1 MLDLENTITVRQVG
15 QVGTRSNLTG
25 GSVSVLPGQYYLICM
40 AMGPVVSEEGERERG
55 DRTSLMN
62 GTTLLGFTQI

>member
-15 QVGTRSNLTG
+15 TTGTTSPGAPSHFYPANISDLYDQGPPGTR
-25 GSVSVLPGQYYLICM
+25 
-40 AMGPVVSEEGERERG
+40 ERERG

>member
-1 MLDLENTITVRQVG
+1 MLDLARQLE
-15 QVGTRSNLTG
+15 SDNLQQPDVPHLYTEPDNW
-25 GSVSVLPGQYYLICM
+25 SV
-40 AMGPVVSEEGERERG
+40 

>member
-1 MLDLENTITVRQVG
+1 MLDLENTIRVRQVG
-15 QVGTRSNLTG
+15 TTSNITG
-25 GSVSVLPGQYYLICM
+25 GSVLLLHGQYYLICM
-40 AMGPVVSEEGERERG
+40 AMGLLVSEEAERERG